1 MAEVQS
7 RPDPGE
13 RNANT
18 YEGEGTVAMLAT
30 IVTWI
35 GAVLGI
41 VVLLAMACGGF
52 VLDADES
59 RRAQETAP

>member
-1 MAEVQS
+1 
-7 RPDPGE
+7 
-13 RNANT
+13 
-18 YEGEGTVAMLAT
+18 MLAT

-35 GAVLGI
+35 GAILGI
-41 VVLLAMACGGF
+41 IVLLAMACGAF